1 MLLIYNTI
9 KALEPRKY
17 FDKIAR
23 TRLFPDQEYET
34 IYLDDKSVEFQMFT
48 HLLLTGSEL
57 SASQGSEYDE
67 EIFETIYSFVQA
79 RKPILGICHGH
90 QMLARYLAGDEYC
103 RRAIQPEFGF
113 KSMKITD
120 DELFAGIQNPIFLES
135 RYDEVFDLP
144 PEFKIV
150 AANETVAVQG
160 FRYKNL
166 PVWGIQFHPEFLFE
180 DGEDMLQKHLTENP
194 QDKIYYRNDLIDK
207 MHLEQNLRI
216 FTNFINF

>member
-144 PEFKIV
+144 PEFKII

-166 PVWGIQFHPEFLFE
+166 PVWGIQFHPEFLYE

>member
-150 AANETVAVQG
+150 AANETEAVQG

>member
-23 TRLFPDQEYET
+23 TRLFHDQEYET
-34 IYLDDKSVEFQMFT
+34 IYLDDKLVEFQMFT

-150 AANETVAVQG
+150 AANETEAVQG

-194 QDKIYYRNDLIDK
+194 QDKIYYRDDLIDK